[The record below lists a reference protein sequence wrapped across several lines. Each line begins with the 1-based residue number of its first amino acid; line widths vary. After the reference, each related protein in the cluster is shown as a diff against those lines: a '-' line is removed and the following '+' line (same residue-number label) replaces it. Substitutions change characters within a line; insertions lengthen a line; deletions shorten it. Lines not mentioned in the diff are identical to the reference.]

1 MGSKLIVHSLLR
13 AILIVAF
20 HVLALPSLFAQLST
34 PDHLAEP
41 GFWPTRNVTSR
52 EEYVG
57 SQVCASCHA
66 GKVAAQKNTSMAKT
80 AAHAGDADILR
91 ATAKLNFN
99 VGQFAYEIRSE
110 GSKSVYT
117 VSDGTHSLSF
127 PLVWAFGTGRVG
139 QSYLFKKDDGKFY
152 EARVT
157 YFDTLKNLH
166 FTPGRELDAPKDLQE
181 AMERKVPA
189 EEIERCFACH
199 TTAATMGTHFDEQ
212 KLMLGVTCE
221 ACHGP
226 GAKHVAAAQ
235 MANVAGTP
243 DAARGTIFNAAQLDP
258 PDTVDFCGA
267 CHATFWDVKITEAK
281 GVATA
286 KSQPY
291 RLEQSKCWGNGDAR
305 LTCPAC
311 HDPHQQLVTEA
322 AAYDRF
328 CVNCHAAGMKKTD
341 DHAGAVCKV
350 ATKECSSCHMPKV
363 NVPEMHYAFTD
374 HRIRVVRA
382 GEAYPE

>member
-1 MGSKLIVHSLLR
+1 MGRKRFVHPLRHVFLIAGLL
-13 AILIVAF
+13 AG
-20 HVLALPSLFAQLST
+20 LPSLCFAQLST

-41 GFWPTRNVTSR
+41 GFWPTRNVTTR
-52 EEYVG
+52 DDYVG

-66 GKVAAQKNTSMAKT
+66 GKVSAQRKTSMANT
-80 AAHAGDADILR
+80 AAHASDAEILR
-91 ATAKLNFN
+91 SSAHLAFN
-99 VGQFAYEIRSE
+99 TGKFAYAIHLQAENP
-110 GSKSVYT
+110 VYT
-117 VSDGTHSLSF
+117 VTDGTHSISF
-127 PLVWAFGTGRVG
+127 PLLWAFGTGRVG
-139 QSYLFKKDDGKFY
+139 QSYIYKKADGKFY

-166 FTPGRELDAPKDLQE
+166 FTPGRELDDPKDLEE
-181 AMERKVPA
+181 AMERKVAP

-199 TTAATMGTHFDEQ
+199 TTAATMGTHLDEQ

-235 MANVAGTP
+235 VASMAGTP
-243 DAARGTIFNAAQLDP
+243 DAARGTIFNAAQLEP
-258 PDTVDFCGA
+258 ADTVDFCGA
-267 CHATFWDVKITEAK
+267 CHATFWDVKLTGAK

-291 RLEQSKCWGNGDAR
+291 RLEQSKCWGNGDRR

-311 HDPHQQLVTEA
+311 HDPHEQLVTES

-328 CVNCHAAGMKKTD
+328 CVNCHSAESKKSE
-341 DHAGAVCKV
+341 HAGAVCKV
-350 ATKECSSCHMPKV
+350 GTKDCSSCHMPKID
-363 NVPEMHYAFTD
+363 VPEMHYAFTD
-374 HRIRVVRA
+374 HRIRVVRN